1 MQGKVERDE
10 KVEEKSRQESAIYM
24 RDREGAA
31 KEIEAKKP
39 QTAPK
44 PVEEK
49 MNPNSAQQERD
60 EKSRA
65 QNERAEKDE
74 AERSNRDKDR
84 TQGMSEKEWKAK
96 LRESTH
102 KLYWHGQSKPIIDHL
117 LLKKKL
123 DHQAEIAAAAQA
135 SAQAGGAKGGDASDE
150 PAGLSEAEQKSVA
163 GLLQNEHNW
172 EVTPPA
178 QGGQK
183 LSSATVFELGDPQ
196 DAKEGRMGVTANL
209 NDDPNVA
216 NLEAYDAD
224 VARHDTVRE
233 EEQSHLLELL

>member
-1 MQGKVERDE
+1 
-10 KVEEKSRQESAIYM
+10 VEEKLRQESAIYM

-39 QTAPK
+39 QTKPK
-44 PVEEK
+44 PVEDK
-49 MNPNSAQQERD
+49 MKSGVSAQQEKD
-60 EKSRA
+60 QKAGA

-74 AERSNRDKDR
+74 FERSNRDKDR
-84 TQGMSEKEWKAK
+84 TQGMSEAEWKAK
-96 LRESTH
+96 LKESAH
-102 KLYWHGQSKPIIDHL
+102 KLYWNGKSKPLIDHL
-117 LLKKKL
+117 VLKKKL
-123 DHQAEIAAAAQA
+123 DHQAKIAAAAQA
-135 SAQAGGAKGGDASDE
+135 SAQAGGAKSSDASDE
-150 PAGLSEAEQKSVA
+150 PAGLSEADQKSVA
-163 GLLQNEHNW
+163 SLLQNEHNW

-183 LSSATVFELGDPQ
+183 LKSATVFELGDPQ

-224 VARHDTVRE
+224 VARHDRVRA